1 MIIVGIDAHSRS
13 HTAAAIDEQGR
24 LLDTLEVTAGPTGLE
39 QLSEWLAR
47 WEQPRLVAIEN
58 ARGYGLALARR
69 LLIGGEELLDVPAAL
84 TAEGR
89 RGSGQRGKHDEGDA
103 LVIARVALRDQARLP
118 RLDAGVLDDELK
130 LLTDARDQLII
141 ESGRWRNRAHALLRV
156 AAPGYQART
165 GALASAGAVRRAQA
179 IARRAQRHDPVRAR
193 LALDAL

>member
-1 MIIVGIDAHSRS
+1 MIIVGIDAHSGP

-47 WEQPRLVAIEN
+47 WEQPRLVAIEK
-58 ARGYGLALARR
+58 ARGYGLPLARR

-84 TAEGR
+84 PAEGR

-103 LVIARVALRDQARLP
+103 LVIARVALRDQAPLP

-130 LLTDARDQLII
+130 LLTDARAQLII
-141 ESGRWRNRAHALLRV
+141 ESGRWRNRAHACSEPPPPATRP
-156 AAPGYQART
+156 APGRSPRQVP
-165 GALASAGAVRRAQA
+165 S
-179 IARRAQRHDPVRAR
+179 
-193 LALDAL
+193 